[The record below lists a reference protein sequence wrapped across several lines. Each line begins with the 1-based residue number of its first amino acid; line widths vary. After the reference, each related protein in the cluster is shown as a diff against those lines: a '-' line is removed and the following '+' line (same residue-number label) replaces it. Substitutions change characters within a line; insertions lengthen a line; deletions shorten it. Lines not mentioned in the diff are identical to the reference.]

1 MANNNLTPEQQ
12 ELLNQLADY
21 GKHLQ
26 ERAYSSYGKY
36 VAAGYAGDSTETGKL
51 YCYCGHGNGYK
62 GAPLIPANAAAI
74 LFSTK
79 AAAEAKAS
87 LLHYSNA
94 RGERI
99 TLKAMPASEYF
110 WLLFDDTCKT
120 MQLAEQMAVDM
131 ADQLKEFK

>member
-1 MANNNLTPEQQ
+1 MANKLTPEQQ
-12 ELLNQLADY
+12 AMLNQLAEY
-21 GKHLQ
+21 GKRLQ
-26 ERAYSSYGKY
+26 ELAYSSYGKF
-36 VAAGYAGDSTETGKL
+36 VAAGYAGDTTQSGKL

-74 LFSTK
+74 LFSSK

-120 MQLAEQMAVDM
+120 MQLAEQMAQEANDR
-131 ADQLKEFK
+131 K

>member
-1 MANNNLTPEQQ
+1 MANKLTPEQQ
-12 ELLNQLADY
+12 AMLNELAEY
-21 GKHLQ
+21 GKRLQ
-26 ERAYSSYGKY
+26 ELAYSSCGKF
-36 VAAGYAGDSTETGKL
+36 VAAGYAGDTTQSGKL

-74 LFSTK
+74 LFSSK

-120 MQLAEQMAVDM
+120 MQLAEQMAQEANDR
-131 ADQLKEFK
+131 K